1 MKYALLVYAADS
13 TWQDLPEAHRDRVW
27 KEFIAVTTRDDII
40 DAVRLQSTNTARTV
54 RILDDDRLITDGPF
68 IDSKEYLGGL
78 YVLEADNLDLAL
90 DVAAQIPAARYG
102 GAVEVRPLREL

>member
-1 MKYALLVYAADS
+1 MKYALLVYASDS
-13 TWQDLPEAHRDRVW
+13 TWQDMPEAQRDRVW
-27 KEFIAVTTRDDII
+27 REFIAVTTRDDII
-40 DAVRLQSTNTARTV
+40 DAIRLQSTNTASTV
-54 RILDDDRLITDGPF
+54 RIIDDDRLVTDGPF